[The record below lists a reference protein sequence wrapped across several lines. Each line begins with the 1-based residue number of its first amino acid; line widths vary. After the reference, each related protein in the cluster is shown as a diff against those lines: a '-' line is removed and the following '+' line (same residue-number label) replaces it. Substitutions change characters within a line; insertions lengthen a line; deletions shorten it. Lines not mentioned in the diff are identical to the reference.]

1 MNRYYKLD
9 SRKVTYGEYW
19 NVVRSPMVIVPWVAK
34 LLNIPIKFA
43 AGLPDFESVRDLEV
57 SEAEFSARA
66 RLKLQP
72 LLDKCLSLGFQSPR
86 FFTYENMRRDLRTSF
101 IAMLH
106 ESGATV
112 RLMHT
117 ISANV
122 QPPKEKLLVVLLSE
136 LTDGT
141 YFCTSSQRKQFIS
154 QPSLVA
160 NRLVGAGPERL
171 LESHLKRLE
180 EFQYR
185 TPAKRIRSPEELDD
199 LWNRYEKSSRE
210 FGMERGRYVWMTPEE
225 IAREQEGIAEAQ
237 TMAAAAG
244 SSENTDVM
252 LELHRLQTG
261 KSGWAN
267 LITLFVIS
275 LLLFVAVGSRR
286 WSWNYLTIL
295 LGVLFVHE
303 LGHYVAMRA
312 FNYRNVRMLFI
323 PFFGAAV
330 MGQNYN
336 VAGWK
341 KVVVSLMGPL
351 PGIVLGIIIGVAGL
365 VLHQPLM
372 LKVALISMLL
382 NGSNLLPVL
391 PLDGG
396 WVFHT
401 LIFSRHPLLDAA
413 FRVLAALALFV
424 GGHFTKSKVL
434 TYVGIP
440 MLITVPVAY
449 RTARI
454 AAQLKQGGLPPVS
467 PDEQNIPPAT
477 ANTIISAI
485 KASATKLQS
494 NKEVARQTLQVFE
507 TVNARP
513 PGWAASIGLL
523 FAHASGFGLAF
534 VFALVFLVGQ
544 RSDLR
549 DIFLNAATLPRHYLA
564 CGPVPEWKGDQFS
577 EKSLSSDNLIVATF
591 GRHAAAA
598 AAFQSLTNQ
607 LPADSALQLFG
618 DTLLLPLPNEDEA
631 ARANWVQELQKRTKD
646 VFVDNTNYH
655 AAFSLVCVAPTAK
668 TAEAIQAQLQGY
680 FQTLPDR
687 ALVPPWQP
695 QDQRTLAQ
703 READDLARQTYLRLQ
718 ESGYQTA
725 TNAELNALAEQV
737 ASAERVGDSAR
748 LKSLRDQIFA
758 LNRKVTDE
766 AIAQIRAGVS
776 GPADTK
782 VVDLYIALTA
792 SETTTNSAAS
802 EAVRN
807 QLAQELGRLDN
818 ASLQA
823 GGDRWSARFGSVSS
837 KGLYL
842 HINLVSFNRLD
853 HGPQALSAWLC
864 DQGCIG
870 LRYEFGAGLGT
881 YSGEGDD

>member
-57 SEAEFSARA
+57 PEAEFSARA
-66 RLKLQP
+66 RQKLQP
-72 LLDKCLSLGFQSPR
+72 LLDKCLSMGFQSPR

-117 ISANV
+117 IAANV

-154 QPSLVA
+154 QPRLVA

-180 EFQYR
+180 EYQYR
-185 TPAKRIRSPEELDD
+185 TPAKRIRSTEELDD
-199 LWNRYEKSSRE
+199 LWNRYERSSRE

-225 IAREQEGIAEAQ
+225 VAKEQQGMAEAQ

-244 SSENTDVM
+244 STENTDVM
-252 LELHRLQTG
+252 LALHRLQTG
-261 KSGWAN
+261 KSGWTG
-267 LITLFVIS
+267 LIALFVVS
-275 LLLFVAVGSRR
+275 LFLFVAVGSRR
-286 WSWNYLTIL
+286 WSWDYLTIL

-303 LGHYVAMRA
+303 LGHYLAMRA

-372 LKVALISMLL
+372 VKVALVSLLL

-401 LIFSRHPLLDAA
+401 LIFSRHPLLDTA
-413 FRVLAALALFV
+413 FRVVAVFALFI
-424 GGHFTKSKVL
+424 GGAFIHSKVL
-434 TYVGIP
+434 MYVCIP
-440 MLITVPVAY
+440 MAISIPVAY

-454 AAQLKQGGLPPVS
+454 AEQLKQGGLPPVS
-467 PDEQNIPPAT
+467 PEEQNIPPAT

-485 KASATKLQS
+485 KAATTRPQS
-494 NKEVARQTLQVFE
+494 NKLTAQQTLQVFE
-507 TVNARP
+507 TINARP

-523 FAHASGFGLAF
+523 FVHACAFGLAL

-544 RSDLR
+544 RKDLR
-549 DIFLNAATLPRHYLA
+549 DIFMNAASMPKHRIA
-564 CGPVPEWKGDQFS
+564 CGQVPVWKGVQFNDNS
-577 EKSLSSDNLIVATF
+577 IPSGNLIVATF
-591 GRHAAAA
+591 ARETDAAT
-598 AAFQSLTNQ
+598 AFQSLTNQ
-607 LPADSALQLFG
+607 LPVDSTLQLFG
-618 DTLLLPLPNEDEA
+618 DTLLLPLPADDEA
-631 ARANWVQELQKRTKD
+631 TRTTLVDELQKRTKD
-646 VFVDNTNYH
+646 VFVDSTNYH
-655 AAFSLVCVAPTAK
+655 AAFSLICVAPNTKA
-668 TAEAIQAQLQGY
+668 AEAINAELQGY
-680 FQTLPDR
+680 FQTMPDL

-695 QDQRTLAQ
+695 HDQRTPAE
-703 READDLARQTYLRLQ
+703 REANDLARQTYLHLQ
-718 ESGYQTA
+718 AVDYQTA
-725 TNAELNALAEQV
+725 TNAELNTLAEQV
-737 ASAERVGDSAR
+737 GAAERIGDSAR
-748 LKSLRDQIFA
+748 ITSLRDQITA
-758 LNRKVTDE
+758 LNKKLKESAVAE
-766 AIAQIRAGVS
+766 VRAGVD
-776 GPADTK
+776 GPVDTN
-782 VVDLYIALTA
+782 VVDLYLTLTA
-792 SETTTNSAAS
+792 DETLTNAAAS
-802 EAVRN
+802 SAIRN
-807 QLAQELGRLDN
+807 QLAQKLGRLDA
-818 ASLQA
+818 ASLQVGA
-823 GGDRWSARFGSVSS
+823 DRWAARFGNVSRE
-837 KGLYL
+837 GLYIHL
-842 HINLVSFNRLD
+842 NFVSFNRLD
-853 HGPQALSAWLC
+853 QGSAALTAWLC

-870 LRYEFGAGLGT
+870 LRYEFQAGLGT
-881 YSGEGDD
+881 YGGEGDD